1 VAQSVDSSV
10 MGLLKACRE
19 MLEYIQQDMS
29 GRPEKDSIIK
39 MAKAALK
46 HSEVEIGWPKKR
58 SAAQISEY
66 FGRMGFH
73 YDFQLIVKDVNKRR
87 HGYHLECVDV
97 HGRDYIV
104 RAQDEDVQ
112 FEIQQGLY
120 LFFRGKITGQRLVK
134 RKPNTFVEVVSC
146 LQNVN
151 PLDSI

>member
-1 VAQSVDSSV
+1 MAQSVDSTV
-10 MGLLKACRE
+10 MGLLKAYRK
-19 MLEYIQQDMS
+19 MLDYIQQDMS

-39 MAKAALK
+39 TAKAALK
-46 HSEVEIGWPKKR
+46 HAEIEIGWSTKR
-58 SAAQISEY
+58 AAAQVSEY

-73 YDFQLIVKDVNKRR
+73 YDFQLIVKDVKKRK

-97 HGRDYIV
+97 HGREYIV
-104 RAQDEDVQ
+104 RAQDEEVQ
-112 FEIQQGLY
+112 FVIQPGLHLY
-120 LFFRGKITGQRLVK
+120 FRGKITGQRIVK